1 MHFPIE
7 THFSALPLRSPTN
20 FLFIGNCSKMF
31 WISLQIITMITET
44 DQKGSHP
51 STESTEPVLAQKG
64 VLPILDYHFVSNDLE
79 ELI

>member
-1 MHFPIE
+1 
-7 THFSALPLRSPTN
+7 
-20 FLFIGNCSKMF
+20 MF
-31 WISLQIITMITET
+31 WISLQIVTMITET